1 MEAENDKI
9 ENWLTLAKKNLRKF
23 TDETP
28 PDTRK
33 RKCRK
38 LENLTP
44 KSSNKKKKI
53 ITDDKKQRKF
63 HDIRKLWEKED
74 SKLKKNLQKSSKE
87 DNVIS
92 NHKIKHLVAGIDS
105 DKNSV
110 NIVVN
115 PRRTNLK
122 LAKELSQIT
131 LDSWVQK
138 DLEVGK
144 SD

>member
-1 MEAENDKI
+1 MG
-9 ENWLTLAKKNLRKF
+9 
-23 TDETP
+23 
-28 PDTRK
+28 K
-33 RKCRK
+33 RRFKV
-38 LENLTP
+38 E
-44 KSSNKKKKI
+44 
-53 ITDDKKQRKF
+53 
-63 HDIRKLWEKED
+63 
-74 SKLKKNLQKSSKE
+74 KKNLQKSSKE

-115 PRRTNLK
+115 PRRKNLK
-122 LAKELSQIT
+122 LAKELSQVT

-138 DLEVGK
+138 ELEVGK